1 MKVIFLSD
9 STARSTTLE
18 MPVSARWLVPVAF
31 FLCLFLA
38 AAIGYGLALP
48 RTTPLPAELVATWQD
63 EVARLGR
70 SADELRE
77 RNALESRAYATHMA
91 TLQARLLRM
100 EAVGQRLASAA
111 SLDGGEFDFD
121 QEPALGGPFSAE
133 TGSIEGSELG
143 RSLDRLAAQIG
154 DRERQL
160 DVLERLL
167 DNRTLASE
175 VSLGGRPIASGY
187 LSSRFGTRA
196 DPFDGRAAWHKGV
209 DFTARAG
216 TDVLAVAPGVV
227 TWAGYD
233 KDYGNLVEIRHSDG
247 YRTRYAHNSEY
258 LVKPGDLIR
267 KGQVIA
273 KVGRSG
279 RATGA
284 HLHFEVLADGRPVNP
299 CSTSARRAAGDERR
313 SGASVILRSTD
324 AGAIRPH
331 TSVYNLSPLK
341 SASAGRL
348 PVGCSRDREYRTSR
362 PIRRATLEYCKQ
374 YGSQVPP
381 QNRRYQ
387 ERPRAEAHEPDSGSR
402 QRPRTAIRGHG

>member
-299 CSTSARRAAGDERR
+299 LQYISTAR
-313 SGASVILRSTD
+313 SG
-324 AGAIRPH
+324 G
-331 TSVYNLSPLK
+331 
-341 SASAGRL
+341 
-348 PVGCSRDREYRTSR
+348 
-362 PIRRATLEYCKQ
+362 
-374 YGSQVPP
+374 
-381 QNRRYQ
+381 
-387 ERPRAEAHEPDSGSR
+387 
-402 QRPRTAIRGHG
+402 